1 MLEMQWKLEPMKVGA
16 HYENVMIYEVS
27 SHTWWPLA
35 FVHID
40 TFHSKDQTDLH
51 DKLTAGETVCVT
63 VKMSPST
70 FVNLP
75 E

>member
-1 MLEMQWKLEPMKVGA
+1 LKTGA
-16 HYENVMIYEVS
+16 NYVHVMIYEAS
-27 SHTWWPLA
+27 SHKWWPLA
-35 FVHID
+35 LVYID
-40 TFHSKDQTDLH
+40 TFHSVDQPDLH
-51 DKLTAGETVCVT
+51 DKLNAGESVCVT